1 MVKEIAAAKVA
12 KQADLGERGGELC
25 ILRRDTHVAGK
36 GQRQAG
42 NRRGQ
47 GITASVGLGISCS
60 QKVFSHVTFHWCTLL
75 MDTTYEGNFYT
86 CFNYSSRLLLDQ
98 RSAMELNQ

>member
-12 KQADLGERGGELC
+12 KKADLGERGGELC

-42 NRRGQ
+42 TRRR
-47 GITASVGLGISCS
+47 ARD
-60 QKVFSHVTFHWCTLL
+60 H
-75 MDTTYEGNFYT
+75 
-86 CFNYSSRLLLDQ
+86 R
-98 RSAMELNQ
+98 